1 MKRAWLDEPG
11 LGDQS
16 GGSTESVTKLV
27 RLYPEDLIESARH
40 HTQLPIML
48 RIHSAVPKHV

>member
-1 MKRAWLDEPG
+1 MERVLLDEPG